1 MKPTLKQYVEQ
12 GAFYQSV
19 VEDGSDIIFIVNY
32 EGAILYHNRSVT
44 EILGHG
50 PETLIGQ
57 HFFDFIQPDSLREF
71 RTAFRQSCSKP
82 YNESVEF
89 KFLCADETYKFLEFN
104 SINLSHKEGIEG
116 LILDC
121 RDITQRKKDAE
132 ELLRA
137 QRAKEQFLANMSHEI
152 RTPINGIAGMV
163 NLLSEATSEEDKVKY
178 LSAIKNST
186 ENLKVIIN
194 DILDISVIESGKL
207 KFEKIGFNIRYQLGA
222 VVESFLPEANEK
234 DLQIRYTI
242 EPEADQVLL
251 GDPVR
256 LNQIMIN
263 LISNS
268 MKFTHT
274 GSISIHASL
283 DRRENDLNYI
293 CFTVT
298 DTGVGIPEDK
308 LNHIFDSFTQA
319 DESVTRRYGGTG
331 LGLTIVKQ
339 LIELQ
344 SGTITVSS
352 KENEGTQFSF
362 TIPYEQGKVQDLV
375 ERQERK
381 KESVPA
387 ATLENMRILLV
398 EDNDI
403 NRMYAQ
409 NILKK
414 WKCRVECAENGY
426 IALEKARGLAYD
438 LILMDVQMPV
448 MDGYEATRILRR
460 NNIRTPIIA
469 LTANAIKGD
478 NEKCLE
484 AGMNDYLPKPFQP
497 EDLLQVISRYTRL
510 QARKPAETENPLP
523 EPVSANRITDLT
535 YLENVSGGDE
545 GFIREMVNT
554 FLENTPH
561 ALAEIKEESEAGRWQ
576 EVARVAHRIKPS
588 VTFMGIHSLK
598 PVIKRLELFGEEEDP
613 AKTIPELIGEV
624 EQICTLA
631 YRELEAIG
639 WQEAHV

>member
-1 MKPTLKQYVEQ
+1 MKPSLKQYIEQ

-19 VEDGSDIIFIVNY
+19 VEDGSDIIFVVNY
-32 EGAILYHNRSVT
+32 EGKILYHNRSVT
-44 EILGHG
+44 EILGHPQETLQG
-50 PETLIGQ
+50 DNFFDYIQPETLN
-57 HFFDFIQPDSLREF
+57 DFK
-71 RTAFRQSCSKP
+71 TAFRKSCTKP
-82 YNESVEF
+82 YDESIEF
-89 KFLCADETYKFLEFN
+89 KFLTADGTYKFLEFN
-104 SINLSHKEGIEG
+104 SINLTHKEGIEG

-207 KFEKIGFNIRYQLGA
+207 RFEKIGFNIRYQLGA

-234 DLQIRYTI
+234 KLPIRYSI
-242 EPEADQVLL
+242 EPEADHVLL

-268 MKFTHT
+268 MKFTHK
-274 GSISIHASL
+274 GSISIHAALES
-283 DRRENDLNYI
+283 RENEVNNI
-293 CFTVT
+293 RFTVK
-298 DTGVGIPEDK
+298 DTGVGIPDDK

-344 SGTITVSS
+344 NGTISVSS
-352 KENEGTQFSF
+352 EENKGTEF
-362 TIPYEQGKVQDLV
+362 TFVIPYETGKVQDLV

-381 KESVPA
+381 KVDTPSPA
-387 ATLENMRILLV
+387 LENMRVLLV

-403 NRMYAQ
+403 NRLYAQ

-414 WKCRVECAENGY
+414 WKCKVDCAENGY
-426 IALEKARGLAYD
+426 IAVEKARGIPYD
-438 LILMDVQMPV
+438 IILMDVQMPV
-448 MDGYEATRILRR
+448 MDGYEATRVLRR
-460 NNIRTPIIA
+460 NNITIPIIA

-497 EDLLQVISRYTRL
+497 EDLLLVISRY
-510 QARKPAETENPLP
+510 AGEAISASEETPEVESEETTHEPL
-523 EPVSANRITDLT
+523 TDLS
-535 YLENVSGGDE
+535 YLQNVSGGDE
-545 GFIREMVNT
+545 GFIKEMINT

-561 ALAEIKEESEAGRWQ
+561 AIESMRMEASRQKWT
-576 EVARVAHRIKPS
+576 EVAAIAHKVKPS

-598 PVIKRLELFGEEEDP
+598 PVIKRIELFGEEKSPEI
-613 AKTIPELIGEV
+613 TIPELIE
-624 EQICTLA
+624 EADEICHFA
-631 YRELEAIG
+631 YRELIAMTG
-639 WQEAHV
+639 QEEHV

>member
-1 MKPTLKQYVEQ
+1 MKPSLKQYVEE

-19 VEDGSDIIFIVNY
+19 VEDGSDIIFVVDY
-32 EGAILYHNRSVT
+32 QGQILYHNHSVT
-44 EILGHG
+44 EILGHVPG
-50 PETLIGQ
+50 TLEGSNFFDYIQPETL
-57 HFFDFIQPDSLREF
+57 REF
-71 RTAFRQSCSKP
+71 KLAFKQSCSKP

-89 KFLCADETYKFLEFN
+89 KFLCADETFKFLEFN
-104 SINLSHKEGIEG
+104 SINLTHKEGIDG

-137 QRAKEQFLANMSHEI
+137 QKAKEQFLANMSHEI

-234 DLQIRYTI
+234 KLPIRYSI
-242 EPEADQVLL
+242 DAEADQVLL

-268 MKFTHT
+268 MKFTHAGNIT
-274 GSISIHASL
+274 IKASL
-283 DRRENDLNYI
+283 DRREDEMNYI
-293 CFTVT
+293 RFTVQ
-298 DTGVGIPEDK
+298 DTGVGIPEHK
-308 LNHIFDSFTQA
+308 LNHVFDSFTQA

-339 LIELQ
+339 LVELQ
-344 SGTITVSS
+344 NGTITVSS
-352 KENEGTQFSF
+352 QENKGTTF
-362 TIPYEQGKVQDLV
+362 TFIIPYESGKVQDLI
-375 ERQERK
+375 ERKERK
-381 KESVPA
+381 KTTVPS
-387 ATLENMRILLV
+387 ATLREMKVLLV

-403 NRMYAQ
+403 NRLYAQ

-414 WKCRVECAENGY
+414 WKCKVDCAENGY
-426 IALEKARGLAYD
+426 IAVEKARVLPYD
-438 LILMDVQMPV
+438 IILMDVQMPV

-460 NNIRTPIIA
+460 NNLKTPIIA

-497 EDLLQVISRYTRL
+497 EDLLQIISKYASTISTEEVL
-510 QARKPAETENPLP
+510 AEKEEAASDVTK
-523 EPVSANRITDLT
+523 ITDLS
-535 YLENVSGGDE
+535 YLQNVSGGDE

-554 FLENTPH
+554 FLENTPN
-561 ALAEIKEESEAGRWQ
+561 ALSEMKDEAAQHKWR

-598 PVIKRLELFGEEEDP
+598 PIIKRLELFGEEEN
-613 AKTIPELIGEV
+613 PETSLPSLILEA
-624 EQICTLA
+624 EAICESA
-631 YRELEAIG
+631 YRELAELNNV
-639 WQEAHV
+639 EEHV

>member
-1 MKPTLKQYVEQ
+1 MKPSLKQYVEQ

-19 VEDGSDIIFIVNY
+19 VEDGSDIIFVVNY
-32 EGAILYHNRSVT
+32 EGDILYHNRSVT
-44 EILGHG
+44 EILGHS
-50 PETLIGQ
+50 PDTLIGRN
-57 HFFDFIQPDSLREF
+57 FFEFIQPETEKDF
-71 RTAFRQSCSKP
+71 RQAFRQSCSKP

-89 KFLCADETYKFLEFN
+89 KFLCADTTYKFLEFN
-104 SINLSHKEGIEG
+104 SINLTHKEGIEG

-137 QRAKEQFLANMSHEI
+137 QKAKEQFLANMSHEI

-234 DLQIRYTI
+234 QLPIRYSI
-242 EPEADQVLL
+242 DPEADQVLL

-268 MKFTHT
+268 MKFTHK
-274 GSISIHASL
+274 GSITIHAGL
-283 DRRENDLNYI
+283 DRRTEGLNYI
-293 CFTVT
+293 RFTVR

-344 SGTITVSS
+344 NGTINVHSE
-352 KENEGTQFSF
+352 ENKGTQFTF
-362 TIPYEQGKVQDLV
+362 IIPYEEGKVQDLV
-375 ERQERK
+375 ERQERRK
-381 KESVPA
+381 VKLPS
-387 ATLENMRILLV
+387 ATLEEMKVLLV

-403 NRMYAQ
+403 NRLYAQ

-414 WKCRVECAENGY
+414 WKCKVDCAENGY
-426 IALEKARGLAYD
+426 IAVEKARVLAYD

-460 NNIRTPIIA
+460 NEITTPIVA

-497 EDLLQVISRYTRL
+497 EDLLQVITKF
-510 QARKPAETENPLP
+510 AERKPQSEPA
-523 EPVSANRITDLT
+523 EPVNKVNGSSGITDLS
-535 YLENVSGGDE
+535 YLQNVSGGDE
-545 GFIREMVNT
+545 GFMREMIHT
-554 FLENTPH
+554 FLENTPN
-561 ALAEIKEESEAGRWQ
+561 ALAEMKEESADAHWV
-576 EVARVAHRIKPS
+576 EVARIAHRIKPS

-598 PVIKRLELFGEEEDP
+598 PIVKRLELFGEESDP
-613 AKTIPELIGEV
+613 LKSIPKLICEA
-624 EQICTLA
+624 EEICELA
-631 YRELEAIG
+631 YRELVEFTRL
-639 WQEAHV
+639 EEHV